1 VAGLLM
7 KIYGEGEKN
16 GTTFEFHHSSNNYTL
31 SVPSHTVPTTNVSP
45 FLAAKYTLRPYLQTH
60 LV

>member
-1 VAGLLM
+1 M